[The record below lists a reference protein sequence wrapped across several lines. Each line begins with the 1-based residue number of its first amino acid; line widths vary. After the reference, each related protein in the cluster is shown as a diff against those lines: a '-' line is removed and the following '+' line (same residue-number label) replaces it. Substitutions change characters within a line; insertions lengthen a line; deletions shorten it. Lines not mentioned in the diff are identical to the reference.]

1 MCIYIFNRTSF
12 PSLAYYIASIY
23 IYIYIYTHTI
33 YETANKNKTDI
44 VDGLR
49 KLEQFYKNKNKEKE
63 TEYQM
68 EYKSDQV
75 LKNVEERNRLLTKVE
90 TRDSFGELLTIFKNA
105 ETRKLNMMKSRNE
118 NSDSD
123 SEDEI
128 EKFMSQNETNLDE
141 ITQELQN
148 LKIVNEN
155 QINMQSTQSEVEQQ
169 QQQQETSTS
178 RNHIDPPEIHRRARD
193 QEIRRQRN
201 LIREDSSSISRAIFD
216 ISYKKPKTYVKE
228 FIPLH

>member
-1 MCIYIFNRTSF
+1 M
-12 PSLAYYIASIY
+12 
-23 IYIYIYTHTI
+23 
-33 YETANKNKTDI
+33 
-44 VDGLR
+44 
-49 KLEQFYKNKNKEKE
+49 EQFYKNKNKEKE

-68 EYKSDQV
+68 EYKSNQV

-118 NSDSD
+118 DSD

-128 EKFMSQNETNLDE
+128 ERFMSQNETNLDE

-155 QINMQSTQSEVEQQ
+155 QINMQSAQSEVQ
-169 QQQQETSTS
+169 
-178 RNHIDPPEIHRRARD
+178 
-193 QEIRRQRN
+193 
-201 LIREDSSSISRAIFD
+201 
-216 ISYKKPKTYVKE
+216 
-228 FIPLH
+228 